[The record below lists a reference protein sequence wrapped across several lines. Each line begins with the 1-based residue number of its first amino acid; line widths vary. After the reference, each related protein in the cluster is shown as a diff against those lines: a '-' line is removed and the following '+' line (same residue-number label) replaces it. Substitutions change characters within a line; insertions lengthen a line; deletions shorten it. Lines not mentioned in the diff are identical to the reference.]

1 MAPGED
7 LLDRRLVALAERAG
21 PRLASAFGDHPAP
34 GPVVAIR
41 RLGDPHR
48 GGRCVALIRF
58 RSGFAVIHKP
68 RPVASELAWNG
79 VVRWFGERAPS
90 GPFLAPRVMA
100 RRHGGWVEALP
111 VRRPRAGDEARR
123 YHRRLGVL
131 LALFDVLEVRDVHR
145 GNLIPVGEHPVL
157 VDAETIAHP
166 RLAPFRG
173 VPSLALTGCLPEPG
187 RLDDR
192 SGIRAGLPRGSN
204 DPALWVDE
212 VVAGYREGYEVLRGR
227 ARELLA
233 PRGPLGKLARMAT
246 RVVLRSTERYR
257 AALRSRHEG
266 SLEGG
271 WPPLAA
277 PPLPVPARRRGAVEE
292 VERIALARGDVP
304 VFHAYPGGQDLYGE
318 GRLLV
323 PGCFREPALD
333 RITRRLGRLSRREER
348 EMADLIR
355 GTLLLAR
362 TGSVPGRGARG
373 RSGRRARSR

>member
-1 MAPGED
+1 MAPRRD
-7 LLDRRLVALAERAG
+7 QLDRRLVALAERAG
-21 PRLASAFGDHPAP
+21 PRLAAAFGGRGAP

-58 RSGFAVIHKP
+58 RSGVAVIHKP

-79 VVRWFGERAPS
+79 VVRWLGARAPS
-90 GPFLAPRVMA
+90 GPFLAPRVLA
-100 RRHGGWVEALP
+100 RRHDGWVEALH

-123 YHRRLGVL
+123 YHRRLGAL

-173 VPSLALTGCLPEPG
+173 APSLALTGCLPEPG

-192 SGIRAGLPRGSN
+192 SGIWAGLPRGSS
-204 DPALWVDE
+204 DPARWVDE
-212 VVAGYREGYEVLRGR
+212 VVAGYREGYRVLRDRG
-227 ARELLA
+227 RELLA
-233 PRGPLGKLARMAT
+233 TRGPLGNLGRVVT

-257 AALRSRHEG
+257 EALGSRREG
-266 SLEGG
+266 SLEGR
-271 WPPLAA
+271 WPPPTA
-277 PPLPVPARRRGAVEE
+277 PPVPVPARWRGAVEE
-292 VERIALARGDVP
+292 VERLALARGDVP
-304 VFHAYPGGQDLYGE
+304 VFQACPGGRDLYGE
-318 GRLLV
+318 GQLLV

-362 TGSVPGRGARG
+362 PGWAPGTAARD
-373 RSGRRARSR
+373 RSDRRARSR

>member
-1 MAPGED
+1 MAPRRD
-7 LLDRRLVALAERAG
+7 QLDRRLVALAERAG
-21 PRLASAFGDHPAP
+21 PRLAAAFGGRGAP

-48 GGRCVALIRF
+48 GGRCVTLIRF
-58 RSGFAVIHKP
+58 RSGLAVIHKP
-68 RPVASELAWNG
+68 RPVAPELAWNG
-79 VVRWFGERAPS
+79 AVRWLGARAPS
-90 GPFLAPRVMA
+90 GPFLAPRVVA
-100 RRHGGWVEALP
+100 RRHDGWVEALR

-123 YHRRLGVL
+123 YHRRLGAL
-131 LALFDVLEVRDVHR
+131 LSLFDVLEVRDIHR

-166 RLAPFRG
+166 RFAPFRG
-173 VPSLALTGCLPEPG
+173 APSLVLTGCLPEPG
-187 RLDDR
+187 RLDAR
-192 SGIRAGLPRGSN
+192 SGIWAGLPRGSN
-204 DPALWVDE
+204 DPARWVDD
-212 VVAGYREGYEVLRGR
+212 VVAGYREGYEVLRDRGG
-227 ARELLA
+227 ELLA
-233 PRGPLGKLARMAT
+233 PRGPLGNLARMAT

-257 AALRSRHEG
+257 AALRSRRER

-277 PPLPVPARRRGAVEE
+277 PPVPVPARRRGAVEE
-292 VERIALARGDVP
+292 VERIALARGEVP
-304 VFHAYPGGQDLYGE
+304 VFHAYPGGQGLYGE

-348 EMADLIR
+348 EMADLIW

-362 TGSVPGRGARG
+362 PGSAPSTAARG
-373 RSGRRARSR
+373 RSDRRARSR